1 MLPSVGMK
9 LNLAANQNKIPYSY
23 FCMFLKCVLRD

>member
-9 LNLAANQNKIPYSY
+9 LNLLAANQNKIPYSY
-23 FCMFLKCVLRD
+23 FCMFLKCVL